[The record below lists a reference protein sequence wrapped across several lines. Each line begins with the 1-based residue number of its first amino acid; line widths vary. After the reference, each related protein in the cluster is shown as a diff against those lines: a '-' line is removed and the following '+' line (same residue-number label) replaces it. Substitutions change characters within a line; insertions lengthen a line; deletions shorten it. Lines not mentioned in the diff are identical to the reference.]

1 MLRCRMDPQATFT
14 VVLGS
19 AIAVAALHTLIGV
32 DHTLPFVAIGRA
44 QRWPLRRVLAL
55 TALCGA
61 GHVLSSIVLGLLGIA
76 LGTALSRLQALQE
89 MRSSLAAWILIAFG
103 SLLAVRGLVGSLQ
116 RRPHSHVHVH
126 EDGSVHEHPHEHVH
140 AAHQHPHPQ
149 AGRSA
154 LSTWTLF
161 VIFVLG
167 PCEALIPLMM
177 APAALEHWW
186 GVVIV
191 ASVFSVVTVAVM
203 LAVVAAVYAGLSTWR
218 APALQRHAE
227 LLSGLAVLAS
237 GLAIEVLGL

>member
-1 MLRCRMDPQATFT
+1 MLRCLMDPQATFA
-14 VVLGS
+14 VILGS
-19 AIAVAALHTLIGV
+19 AVAVAALHTLIGV

-44 QRWPLRRVLAL
+44 YDWPLRRVLAL

-61 GHVLSSIVLGLLGIA
+61 GHVLSSIVLGVVGIA
-76 LGTALSRLQALQE
+76 LGTALTRLQWLQE
-89 MRSSLAAWILIAFG
+89 SRGSIAAWILIGFG
-103 SLLAVRGLVGSLQ
+103 GLLAVRGLFRSLR
-116 RRPHSHVHVH
+116 RRPHSHAHVH
-126 EDGSVHEHPHEHVH
+126 EDGSVHEHPHEHDH
-140 AAHQHPHPQ
+140 TPHQHPHPKP
-149 AGRSA
+149 GRSA

-177 APAALEHWW
+177 APAALEHWS

-191 ASVFSVVTVAVM
+191 ATVFSLVTVAVM
-203 LAVVAAVYAGLSTWR
+203 VSVVAVAYVGLSTLR
-218 APALQRHAE
+218 APAFERHAE